1 MNPRTNPYAPGAGS
15 PPPELAG
22 RDELIERAAIALDR
36 IRGGKAARSLILVG
50 LRGVGK
56 TVLLNRLQRDAEGRG
71 IHTLWI
77 EAPEGRSLP
86 AIIAP
91 ALRAALLRLDRR
103 ASATQAARRAL
114 AALAGFVNAVK
125 VRYGDLEL
133 SMDIP
138 PVSGLADSGDLEADL
153 AELFAAAG
161 EAAREQDTALIL
173 IIDELQLM
181 AEPDLAILSAALHSC
196 AQRQLPIT
204 LLAAGL
210 PQLLSQTGQAKSYVE
225 RLFDYAEIGRLD
237 TEAAARALTAPAAKA
252 GVKFSLDGLQEI
264 LRQTDGYPYFLQ
276 EWGKHAWNVAAASP
290 IRADDVHVA
299 TRNALAYLDASF
311 FRVRFER
318 LTPREK
324 KYLRGMAE
332 LGAGPH
338 RSSAVADQLGGKV
351 TSLSPIRNTLV
362 AKGMIYSPRHGEV
375 AFTVPL
381 FDGFMKRMIPAL

>member
-22 RDELIERAAIALDR
+22 RDELIERAAVALDR

-114 AALAGFVNAVK
+114 AALAGFVNGVK

-133 SMDIP
+133 SMDVP
-138 PVSGLADSGDLEADL
+138 PVNGLADSGDLDADL
-153 AELFAAAG
+153 AELFASAG

-181 AEPDLAILSAALHSC
+181 AASDLAILSAALHSC
-196 AQRQLPIT
+196 AKRQLPIT
-204 LLAAGL
+204 MLAAGL

-225 RLFDYAEIGRLD
+225 RLFHFAEIGRLD
-237 TEAAARALTAPAAKA
+237 TDAAARALTAPAAKA

-276 EWGKHAWNVAAASP
+276 EWGKHAWDVAAASP

-332 LGAGPH
+332 LGPGPH
-338 RSSAVADQLGGKV
+338 RSSVVADQLGGKV
-351 TSLSPIRNTLV
+351 TSLSPIRNALV
-362 AKGMIYSPRHGEV
+362 AKGMIYAPRHGEV